1 VIVEKSLAT
10 FNLRPSNIILKAQF
24 GLALVVSIVL
34 LGLPVVWWARLLAL
48 FITAAAI
55 VLWFRQWQAQEPEVL
70 RCLGSERWT
79 LGDIDLLLQPRQ
91 FVMRNLVILYFKTTD
106 DALLVRVLPAD
117 SMPAEQHRL
126 LRKLLLAR

>member
-1 VIVEKSLAT
+1 MIVEKSLAT
-10 FNLRPSNIILKAQF
+10 FNLRPSNIILRAQF

-34 LGLPVVWWARLLAL
+34 LGLPVVWWAGLLAL
-48 FITAAAI
+48 FITAATI
-55 VLWFRQWQAQEPEVL
+55 ILWFRQWQAQRQEVL
-70 RCLGSERWT
+70 RCFGPECWMIA
-79 LGDIDLLLQPRQ
+79 DIDLLLQPRQ

-106 DALLVRVLPAD
+106 DAPLVRVLAAD

>member
-1 VIVEKSLAT
+1 MIVEKSLAT
-10 FNLRPSNIILKAQF
+10 FNLRPSNIILRAQF
-24 GLALVVSIVL
+24 GLALVISIVL

-48 FITAAAI
+48 FITAATV
-55 VLWFRQWQAQEPEVL
+55 VLCFRQWQAQRPEVL
-70 RCLGSERWT
+70 RCLGSERWM
-79 LGDIDLLLQPRQ
+79 LADIDLLLQPRQ

-106 DALLVRVLPAD
+106 DAPLVRVLPVD